1 MAHISALATYTALD
15 KAEQRKAAAIANAPY
30 TKELKNFKR
39 DIANVKIQDDIFKNQ
54 ALLKTV
60 LKAYGLEAEI
70 NNLENLKNVLTSKLT
85 DPKSLVN
92 QRVNKRFLE
101 LATDLN
107 LGNGLSTAKSAAF
120 AINLEGRLEKKFGD
134 PALEPRQKLLV
145 KNSPLFRKDIETF
158 KARAANIDSVDELF
172 KDYRLLKVVLEA
184 YDLDTEID
192 KVGFIKKVL
201 TGSPADKDAL
211 VNRVSDNRYRELALD
226 IGLFN
231 GVKGLKSTAFANRLE
246 SKLAQTRYERN
257 VDDESPGIRAA
268 LRFRTLAARIKT
280 PYDILSDPVLREVA
294 FKANGIPQETV
305 RQPVESQARLLASKI
320 KFDKLKDPNYAN
332 RLIKQY
338 LVQTETFSS
347 APTSG
352 NGALV
357 NLFA

>member
-15 KAEQRKAAAIANAPY
+15 KAEQRKVAAIANAPY

-39 DIANVKIQDDIFKNQ
+39 DIANVKIQDDIFKNP

-70 NNLENLKNVLTSKLT
+70 NNLENLKKVLTSQLT

-92 QRVNKRFLE
+92 QKFNKKFLE
-101 LATDLN
+101 LAADF
-107 LGNGLSTAKSAAF
+107 GLSTGVVTAKSAAF
-120 AINLEGRLEKKFGD
+120 AQKLEARLEQKFGD
-134 PALEPRQKLLV
+134 PALEPKQKILV
-145 KNSPLFRKDIETF
+145 KNSALFKKDIEMF

-192 KVGFIKKVL
+192 KAGFIKKVL
-201 TGSPADKDAL
+201 TSNPADKDAL
-211 VNRVSDNRYRELALD
+211 VNRVTDNRYRELALD

-231 GVKGLKSTAFANRLE
+231 GVKGLKTSAFASRLE
-246 SKLAQTRYERN
+246 SKLAQIRFEHN
-257 VDDESPGIRAA
+257 VDDEAPGVRAA
-268 LRFRTLAARIKT
+268 LRFRTLAAKIKT
-280 PYDILSDPVLREVA
+280 PYDVLSDPVLREVA
-294 FKANGIPQETV
+294 FKANGIPKETV

-320 KFDKLKDPNYAN
+320 KFDKLKDPNYVN
-332 RLIKQY
+332 KLIKQY
-338 LVQTETFSS
+338 LVQIETVSS
-347 APTSG
+347 APTGG
-352 NGALV
+352 NGLQI